1 MFSIMTSASELID
14 AKIGAS
20 EARTDSKFEQLLRHI
35 DLGRAEISARL
46 DSMDARMAHIEM
58 QQTELRTNVD
68 ALKTRIWN
76 TGWGVASFVVGSM
89 IAIVAMIFTVGPYAF
104 DKGQEDART
113 IHADVV
119 AEVTAELAR
128 R

>member
-46 DSMDARMAHIEM
+46 DSMDARMAHIEA
-58 QQTELRTNVD
+58 QNSATRSNVR
-68 ALKTRIWN
+68 AN
-76 TGWGVASFVVGSM
+76 VWGAAGFVVASM
-89 IAIVAMIFTVGPYAF
+89 IAIVALLATVAPYAF
-104 DKGQEDART
+104 DKGQETARAMRSDIAT
-113 IHADVV
+113 EV
-119 AEVTAELAR
+119 AAQLAR